1 MGAPILNYY
10 IRSCAIEILI
20 FLVIFS
26 IGIGYWAN
34 AWGRN
39 GWGWGLVALLLSPL
53 LVGIALLIAGKT
65 IEKKAEEV
73 NAMNA
78 LINK

>member
-1 MGAPILNYY
+1 M
-10 IRSCAIEILI
+10 EIFI
-20 FLVIFS
+20 FLIIFS
-26 IGIGYWAN
+26 VGVGAWAN

-39 GWGWGLVALLLSPL
+39 GWGWGFGALLISPVL
-53 LVGIALLIAGKT
+53 AGIALLIVGKT

>member
-1 MGAPILNYY
+1 
-10 IRSCAIEILI
+10 
-20 FLVIFS
+20 
-26 IGIGYWAN
+26 
-34 AWGRN
+34 
-39 GWGWGLVALLLSPL
+39 LLSPL

>member
-1 MGAPILNYY
+1 M
-10 IRSCAIEILI
+10 EVLI

-26 IGIGYWAN
+26 VGVGAWAN

-39 GWGWGLVALLLSPL
+39 GWGWGIVACLLSPL

-65 IEKKAEEV
+65 IEKKAEETNAV
-73 NAMNA
+73 NS
-78 LINK
+78 LINKE